1 MQKNGEDKMYK
12 VIQGT
17 YHNEERGNYDSYGI
31 QNREK
36 EILFEDICL
45 NKDVLQEFVD
55 KLNRSDISREDLVI
69 YIDDFLAGY

>member
-1 MQKNGEDKMYK
+1 MYK

-31 QNREK
+31 QNQEK
-36 EILFEDICL
+36 QILFEDICL
-45 NKDVLQEFVD
+45 NKEMVQEFVD
-55 KLNRSDISREDLVI
+55 KLNRNDIPGEDLVI